1 MSEPG
6 HPSTSAEQQ
15 TAEALI
21 RSALSRQLA
30 VSFSAPP
37 ASLAGLK
44 LDAFATGPP
53 PVLVEIFAR
62 VGKSKSGQMR
72 KLSRDMAKLLLAERR
87 LAKACRKVL
96 AVIDPDAVAHFE
108 NGWDGEFAKTFG
120 IELVVV
126 AVDEGVRSGILAAQK
141 RQFR

>member
-1 MSEPG
+1 MGDQG

-15 TAEALI
+15 RAESVI
-21 RSALSRQLA
+21 RSALADDLGVA
-30 VSFSAPP
+30 FEVPP
-37 ASLAGLK
+37 AALTGLK
-44 LDAFATGPP
+44 LDAYAAGPP

-62 VGKSKSGQMR
+62 VGRSKSGQMR

-87 LAKACRKVL
+87 MDRTCRKIL

-108 NGWDGEFAKTFG
+108 NGWDGEFARTVG
-120 IELVVV
+120 IERIVVPV
-126 AVDEGVRSGILAAQK
+126 GDDVRRGVLAAQK